1 MPEYLAPGVYVEEV
15 DTGPKPIEGVS
26 TSTAGFVGI
35 TQRGP
40 VEGLPVL
47 VTSFADFRRRFG
59 GYLPETWGDSRF
71 LAYAVQGF
79 FENGGKRVY
88 IKRVPGDGATR
99 SAQGVPDGI
108 VTRLRADMAP
118 GPTSARLASLRG
130 ISAGTNVTFSETI
143 DGVVVSETRAV
154 DSYNSDT
161 GEITWL
167 GPLGRAFTQAGTA
180 VIIRPSTPAPTLTI
194 QARDPGLWG
203 DDLRILIEY
212 TTPARSEMVSNV
224 IIPLEPLTAAP
235 AFAGGVGPDP
245 VTNPTSINLDPG
257 HGLQTD
263 DVVEFVRGVTRERR
277 QVTVVGDTI
286 SWTDPVENDYSAGS
300 TIRLIT
306 AARATVT
313 TQVNV
318 PAAMTAALQV
328 GDTLRLSGG
337 GLSEDV
343 TIDPAWPGG
352 SPLQFTGAVTNSYLE
367 GATLTLT
374 SVAVRAGDNSVRV
387 RSSRNFYVGALVE
400 LDNGTNR
407 EYFTVDAITG
417 NDLTLSGATA
427 NDFQLGNLVRL
438 CEFKLSV
445 RYLNEAERIDELET
459 FDGLSMNPA
468 VANKYVVSVVNASSN
483 LVRVIEEAGPAVP
496 FDNPCTPDGSWRRLA
511 GGDDGNPPP
520 DEAFIGQDLGPGQR
534 SGIQALTDIDQ
545 ISIVSVPGKTAQ
557 AIHNALIIHCENLM
571 DRFAVLD
578 PSEGVDIQEVQDFR
592 NLYDTKYAA
601 LYYPWLTVRDA
612 LVSADRNIPPSG
624 HIIGV
629 YARTDIERGVHKAP
643 ANEVIRGIVG
653 LEQIINKGEQD
664 ILNPSPNNI
673 NVLRDFRARGRGY
686 RVWGARCITSDS
698 DWKYVN
704 VRRLFIFLEES
715 LEEGTQ
721 WVVFEPNDEPLW
733 ARVRQ
738 SVTNFLTR
746 VWRDGALM
754 GTTPEEAFFVK
765 CDRTTMTQDDIDNGR
780 LIMLIGVAP
789 VKPAEFVIIRIG
801 QWVGGSEVEEL

>member
-26 TSTAGFVGI
+26 TSTAGFVGV

-47 VTSFADFRRRFG
+47 VTSFPDFRRRFG
-59 GYLPETWGDSRF
+59 GYLPESWGDSRF

-79 FENGGKRVY
+79 FENGGQRVY

-108 VTRLRADMAP
+108 VTRLRADMTP

-130 ISAGTNVTFSETI
+130 ISVGTNVTFSETI
-143 DGVVVSETRAV
+143 DGVVVAETRGVA
-154 DSYNSDT
+154 SYNSDT

-180 VIIRPSTPAPTLTI
+180 VTIRAPTPGPTLTI

-203 DDLRILIEY
+203 DDLRIVIEY
-212 TTPARSEMVSNV
+212 TTPARSDMVSNV

-257 HGLQTD
+257 HGLQTG
-263 DVVEFVRGVTRERR
+263 DVVEFVRGATRERR

-306 AARATVT
+306 SARAGVT

-318 PAAMTAALQV
+318 PAVMTAALQV
-328 GDTLRLSGG
+328 NDTLRLSGG

-343 TIDPAWPGG
+343 TIDPAWLVGS
-352 SPLQFTGAVTNSYLE
+352 SPLLFTGAVTNSYLE

-374 SVAVRAGDNSVRV
+374 SVAVRAGGNSVRV

-400 LDNGTNR
+400 LDNGTDR
-407 EYFTVDAITG
+407 EYFTIDAVSG
-417 NDLTLSGATA
+417 NDLILSGTTA

-445 RYLNEAERIDELET
+445 RYLNEAERIDDLET

-468 VANKYVVSVVNASSN
+468 VADKYVVAVINTRSK
-483 LVRVIEEAGPAVP
+483 LVRVIEEAAPAVP
-496 FDNPCTPDGSWRRLA
+496 FDNPCTPDGSWLQLT
-511 GGDDGNPPP
+511 GGDDGSPPP
-520 DEAFIGQDLGPGQR
+520 DDAFIGEDLGPGQR

-545 ISIVSVPGKTAQ
+545 ISIVAVPGKTAQ

-578 PSEGVDIQEVQDFR
+578 PPEDTDIQGVQDFR

-601 LYYPWLTVRDA
+601 LYYPWMTVRDR
-612 LVSADRNIPPSG
+612 LVNVERNLPPSG
-624 HIIGV
+624 HIIGI
-629 YARTDIERGVHKAP
+629 YARIDIERGVHKAP

-653 LEQIINKGEQD
+653 LEQIINKREQD
-664 ILNPSPNNI
+664 ILNPNNI
-673 NVLRDFRARGRGY
+673 SVLRDFRARGRGY
-686 RVWGARCITSDS
+686 RVWGARCITSDP

-721 WVVFEPNDEPLW
+721 WVVFEPNDERLW

-754 GTTPEEAFFVK
+754 GKSPEEAFFVK
-765 CDRTTMTQDDIDNGR
+765 CDRTTMTQDDIDIGR

-801 QWVGGSEVEEL
+801 QWAGGSEVEEL